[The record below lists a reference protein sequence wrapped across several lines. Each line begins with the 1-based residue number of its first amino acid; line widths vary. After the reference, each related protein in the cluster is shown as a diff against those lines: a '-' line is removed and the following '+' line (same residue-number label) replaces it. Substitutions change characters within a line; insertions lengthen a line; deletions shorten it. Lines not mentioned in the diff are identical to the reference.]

1 MVKSEGEKM
10 EVVNELSFINVR
22 AIHFPSHH
30 PEGWD
35 VPEGVTPLSP
45 EENVNTGSL

>member
-35 VPEGVTPLSP
+35 VPEGQ
-45 EENVNTGSL
+45 SLLFRLKRM